1 MLQIVSQTNLDTV
14 IFMSDDTP
22 MSQVVGLNLGL
33 LKRSFVYWNRGIKSL
48 F

>member
-22 MSQVVGLNLGL
+22 MSQIVGLNLGL
-33 LKRSFVYWNRGIKSL
+33 LKRSFCVL
-48 F
+48 EQMD